1 MNTDTPISATSELP
15 KRGSRFV
22 RFLLVAIVAC
32 AAYLWWAYE
41 ATDPAFGRFEGDVVT
56 KWITDDLEMELVEPF
71 VYVDA
76 DGRRWTAP
84 RGSVING
91 ASIPSMFWSVIGG
104 PFEGRFRKASVLHD
118 AACDK
123 KNESWQDV
131 HRMFYDACR
140 CSRVGV
146 GKAQT
151 MYWAVYHFGPRWTE
165 DGADA
170 PMGGAL
176 DDSVIPKAERYF
188 DKKEFTPEEIEAC
201 SVEDIENEV
210 ARWDAAK
217 RAAGTPK
224 E

>member
-1 MNTDTPISATSELP
+1 MTTQIPTSAPNENR
-15 KRGSRFV
+15 KKGSRWV
-22 RFLLVAIVAC
+22 GWLLAAILAC
-32 AAYLWWAYE
+32 GAYAWWAFE
-41 ATDPAFGRFEGDVVT
+41 ETDPAFGRFEGNVVT

-71 VYVDA
+71 VYVDPA
-76 DGRRWTAP
+76 GKKWTAP
-84 RGSVING
+84 SGSIING

-118 AACDK
+118 AACDEK
-123 KNESWQDV
+123 REPWQDV

-165 DGADA
+165 DGRDA

-176 DDSVIPKAERYF
+176 EDSVIPKAERYF
-188 DKKEFTPEEIEAC
+188 DKKEFTPAEIEAC
-201 SVEDIENEV
+201 SVEDIKKEV
-210 ARWDAAK
+210 AKWDAAK
-217 RAAGTPK
+217 KSAA